1 MAGWPLVGS
10 FSLTLVTSSR
20 GSDLGGPGVS
30 RTRCIVAV
38 SRGCPAVGVV
48 SDAGLAGMVGLA
60 PSSQAPQSH
69 QPPLACPGER
79 APRRAKPTA
88 GRTFH
93 HSQPGGCLRDWGGSR
108 PRPVPSLSRV
118 GLSGCLASFPCSL
131 KILTL
136 LGDPTLTPPAAGMWQ
151 PANRNPEDTPRT
163 ETVAPLSTTPTPL
176 CPGTLR
182 ICVCYGCGRRAPP
195 PLGWSPCLWGQ
206 SRGGAG
212 LAPRE
217 TDRSDH
223 SFLGKLL
230 FCTFGR

>member
-1 MAGWPLVGS
+1 MHRSCFTGLPW
-10 FSLTLVTSSR
+10 
-20 GSDLGGPGVS
+20 GGGG
-30 RTRCIVAV
+30 RTGA
-38 SRGCPAVGVV
+38 
-48 SDAGLAGMVGLA
+48 LL
-60 PSSQAPQSH
+60 PSSPE
-69 QPPLACPGER
+69 PPTPSGLS
-79 APRRAKPTA
+79 RRASPSSCQTHCW
-88 GRTFH
+88 TEH
-93 HSQPGGCLRDWGGSR
+93 SISQPGGCLRDWGGSR

>member
-1 MAGWPLVGS
+1 MQAWLGWSDWRPPPKLPGATNPLWLVPESEPLV
-10 FSLTLVTSSR
+10 V
-20 GSDLGGPGVS
+20 PN
-30 RTRCIVAV
+30 
-38 SRGCPAVGVV
+38 
-48 SDAGLAGMVGLA
+48 
-60 PSSQAPQSH
+60 
-69 QPPLACPGER
+69 PLLDG
-79 APRRAKPTA
+79 
-88 GRTFH
+88 TFH

-182 ICVCYGCGRRAPP
+182 ICVCYGCGQRAPP

-230 FCTFGR
+230 FYTFGR